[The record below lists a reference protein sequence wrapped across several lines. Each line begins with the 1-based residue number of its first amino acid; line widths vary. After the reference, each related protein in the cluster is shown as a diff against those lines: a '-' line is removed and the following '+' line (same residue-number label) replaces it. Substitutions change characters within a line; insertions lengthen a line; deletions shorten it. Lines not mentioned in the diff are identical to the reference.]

1 MAKAA
6 TVKKVVKKAAVTP
19 RKNTNAARILEERH
33 IGYETTDWTNPVG
46 MDAKVI
52 ETLRHYNYF
61 YDISDGVKWAK
72 EWIKQNRSK
81 TDLKYFSMAEDWR
94 VSMTLGGLCKM
105 MLNGATFDE
114 KRMTWINGKIQE
126 VIDHSKHIEQQ
137 KKKAKTEVKI
147 ERKSAADIVKD
158 RTHDFIAELEDRL
171 DHWTDQEETFS
182 VYDEL
187 KKVDAAYNTAKA
199 VYDYYKPLVEELV
212 ELTTK
217 KTEDLVEA
225 YTKSLG
231 GIRMQKRYLAFVKK
245 FCDDSEMFMNSKKAV
260 RKPRAKKVVTSSQQ
274 VAKVIYQK
282 ESSEFKITSIE
293 PSNIVG
299 ANMVV
304 LFNTKTRDVTILNS
318 SSGNGFTVKGTTI
331 QDIDVENS
339 YRKKVRKPES
349 FLAEATKST
358 KARVKRVFEELKT
371 KSAEA
376 NGRLNTDT
384 IILKA
389 YK

>member
-1 MAKAA
+1 MAKA
-6 TVKKVVKKAAVTP
+6 TTKKVVKKAVSSP
-19 RKNTNAARILEERH
+19 RKNTNAARLLEEKH
-33 IGYETTDWTNPVG
+33 IGYETTDWTNPRN
-46 MDAKVI
+46 MDAKVM

-72 EWIKQNRSK
+72 EWIKQNRPK
-81 TDLKYFSMAEDWR
+81 NDLKYFSMAEDWR

-105 MLNGATFDE
+105 MLNGASFDE
-114 KRMTWINGKIQE
+114 KRMTWINNKIQE
-126 VIDHSKHIEQQ
+126 VIDYAKNVEKQ
-137 KKKAKTEVKI
+137 KKKAKEEVKV
-147 ERKSAADIVKD
+147 ERKSAADIVKEK
-158 RTHDFIAELEDRL
+158 THDFIAELEDRL
-171 DHWTDQEETFS
+171 DHWTEQDEEFS
-182 VYDEL
+182 VYEEL

-199 VYDYYKPLVEELV
+199 VYDYYKPLVEELE

-217 KTEDLVEA
+217 KTDDLVEA

-245 FCDDSEMFMNSKKAV
+245 FIADAEMFMNSKKAV
-260 RKPRAKKVVTSSQQ
+260 RKPRAKKTVTASQQ
-274 VAKVIYQK
+274 IAKVVYQK

-299 ANMVV
+299 ASMVV

-331 QDIDVENS
+331 QDIDIENS
-339 YRKKVRKPES
+339 QRKKVRKPEP

-358 KARVKRVFEELKT
+358 KARLKRVFEELKT
-371 KSAEA
+371 KPAEA
-376 NGRLNTDT
+376 NGRLNSDT

>member
-1 MAKAA
+1 MAKA
-6 TVKKVVKKAAVTP
+6 TTKKVVKKAVASP
-19 RKNTNAARILEERH
+19 RKNTNAARLLEERH
-33 IGYETTDWTNPVG
+33 IGYETTDWTNPRN
-46 MDAKVI
+46 MDAKVM

-61 YDISDGVKWAK
+61 YDVADGVKWAK
-72 EWIKQNRSK
+72 EWIKQNRPK
-81 TDLKYFSMAEDWR
+81 NDLKYFSMAEDWR

-105 MLNGATFDE
+105 MLNGASFEE
-114 KRMTWINGKIQE
+114 KRMTWINNKIQE
-126 VIDHSKHIEQQ
+126 VIDHAKNIEKQ
-137 KKKAKTEVKI
+137 KKKAKEEVKI

-158 RTHDFIAELEDRL
+158 KTHDFIAELEDRL
-171 DHWTDQEETFS
+171 DHWTEQEEEFS
-182 VYDEL
+182 VYEEL

-199 VYDYYKPLVEELV
+199 VYDYYKPLVEELE

-217 KTEDLVEA
+217 KTDDLVEA

-245 FCDDSEMFMNSKKAV
+245 FIADAEMFMNSKKAV
-260 RKPRAKKVVTSSQQ
+260 RKPRAKKTVTASQQ
-274 VAKVIYQK
+274 IAKVVYQK

-299 ANMVV
+299 ASMVV

-331 QDIDVENS
+331 QDIDIENS
-339 YRKKVRKPES
+339 QRKKVRKPEP

-358 KARVKRVFEELKT
+358 KARLKRVFEELKT
-371 KSAEA
+371 KPAEA
-376 NGRLNTDT
+376 NGRLNSDT